1 MTGSTTRDSAPGR
14 WSTVTCG
21 AGSSF
26 AEAEVATKGRRRGRR
41 AEAEYDAFMVEYPNG
56 EQRPIGSRRR
66 DVARPDA
73 FGSAPEPE
81 RRRGVGHRLMS
92 LVLLLA
98 ALALVG
104 GLVWTALSFTGVTGG
119 SDVKPGQKVTI
130 TIPKGATSSDV
141 AATSRRSGAWHPP
154 LAW

>member
-1 MTGSTTRDSAPGR
+1 MSIFGR
-14 WSTVTCG
+14 RERGPEPLEW
-21 AGSSF
+21 GSSF
-26 AEAEVATKGRRRGRR
+26 AEAEVRTKGRGRGRR
-41 AEAEYDAFMVEYPNG
+41 AKDAYDPYVMVYQPHGE

-81 RRRGVGHRLMS
+81 RRRGLGHRLMS

-119 SDVKPGQKVTI
+119 SDVKSGTKVTI
-130 TIPKGATSSDV
+130 TIPKGSTS
-141 AATSRRSGAWHPP
+141 T
-154 LAW
+154 